1 MSISSEKEDL
11 VLPLLDELETTF
23 NKCLFIISGNEQ
35 KENFRDQ
42 TKLVKEHIQT
52 FVKTSKLIEKELI
65 LVKIKS
71 SNEKSNYELQNEVE
85 QLKKGIENKEKLI
98 NNANELLSK
107 WDRILT
113 EKNQDNLQLINEF

>member
-11 VLPLLDELETTF
+11 VLPLLEELETTF

-35 KENFRDQ
+35 KENFREQ

-52 FVKTSKLIEKELI
+52 FVKTSKLIDKELI

>member
-11 VLPLLDELETTF
+11 ILPLLDRLETTF

-42 TKLVKEHIQT
+42 TKLVKENIQT
-52 FVKTSKLIEKELI
+52 FVKTSKLIDKELI

-71 SNEKSNYELQNEVE
+71 SNEKSNYELQNEVGR
-85 QLKKGIENKEKLI
+85 LKKGIENKEKLI

>member
-11 VLPLLDELETTF
+11 ILPLLDELETTF

-42 TKLVKEHIQT
+42 TKLVKENIQT
-52 FVKTSKLIEKELI
+52 FVKTSKLIDKELI

-71 SNEKSNYELQNEVE
+71 SNEKSNYELQNEVGR
-85 QLKKGIENKEKLI
+85 LKKGIENKEKLI